1 MQTGHTQTA
10 PKWRKNVNSA
20 KSFAVIGGG
29 TLGTLI
35 ALRLSNLGLNV
46 EIFESK
52 PELLKGASYLGEG
65 KIHLGYTYGL
75 SQESSYEQL
84 IESALTFAEDIESAI
99 CKPVDWNNITSIPFS
114 YKVANDSLITPD
126 EFSNHGR
133 NIINTIK
140 QKKHLESYL
149 GLPVEKIMEFE
160 RTSERSFITS
170 ERAVDLEKLRE
181 MIIAEII
188 SRENIIV
195 NVNSEI
201 LMVKAETENK
211 YVLST
216 DGHDLERRFD
226 YVINCTWEKRHLLDR
241 MFWDKLPEL
250 NYRTKLYVSAKT
262 SLQERAFTTVLG
274 KYGDLVIFNTG
285 RLYGSDYLVGLTSFT
300 NNLLPNFAERDCLP
314 EELVTKHWEYIKSR
328 FLLDVPELSKV
339 TDITTFERSVVA
351 VGDSDI
357 DQIKSGLHDR
367 SPHYL
372 NREGNYISAL
382 GTKITTIPQL
392 AKKIVDWIGLD
403 GFK

>member
-1 MQTGHTQTA
+1 M
-10 PKWRKNVNSA
+10 NSA

-29 TLGTLI
+29 TLGSLI

-84 IESALTFAEDIESAI
+84 IESALNFADDVEGAI
-99 CKPVDWNNITSIPFS
+99 SKPVDWKNITSIPFS
-114 YKVANDSLITPD
+114 YKVSNDSLISPD
-126 EFSNHGR
+126 EFINHGKK
-133 NIINTIK
+133 IINTIK
-140 QKKHLESYL
+140 QKKHLETYL
-149 GLPVEKIMEFE
+149 GLPVEKILDFE

-170 ERAVDLEKLRE
+170 ERSVDLEKLRE
-181 MIIAEII
+181 MILTEII
-188 SRENIIV
+188 ARENITV

-201 LMVKAETENK
+201 SLVKIDTDNK
-211 YVLST
+211 YILST
-216 DGHDLERRFD
+216 DSDKLEQRFD
-226 YVINCTWEKRHLLDR
+226 YVINCTWEKRYLLDQL
-241 MFWDKLPEL
+241 FWDKLPDL
-250 NYRTKLYVSAKT
+250 NYRTKLYVSAQT
-262 SLQERAFTTVLG
+262 CLQETAFTTVLG

-285 RLYGSDYLVGLTSFT
+285 RLYGSDYLTGLTSFT
-300 NNLLPNFAERDCLP
+300 NEVLPNFAERDSLP
-314 EELVTKHWEYIKSR
+314 EELVTKHWEYLKSR
-328 FLLDVPELSKV
+328 FLLEVPELSEV

-357 DQIKSGLHDR
+357 DQINSGLHDR
-367 SPHYL
+367 SPYYL
-372 NREGNYISAL
+372 NRKGNYISAL

-392 AKKIVDWIGLD
+392 AKKIVDWISLD

>member
-1 MQTGHTQTA
+1 M
-10 PKWRKNVNSA
+10 KMNSA

-29 TLGTLI
+29 TLGSLI

-84 IESALTFAEDIESAI
+84 VESALTFTEDIENSI
-99 CKPVDWNNITSIPFS
+99 CKPVDWKDITSIPFS
-114 YKVANDSLITPD
+114 YKVAENSLISPD
-126 EFSNHGR
+126 EFINHGR
-133 NIINTIK
+133 KIINTIK
-140 QKKHLESYL
+140 QKKHLETYL

-170 ERAVDLEKLRE
+170 ERSVDLEKLRE
-181 MIIAEII
+181 IIIAEINA
-188 SRENIIV
+188 RENITL

-201 LMVKAETENK
+201 LLVKTDSHDK
-211 YVLST
+211 YILSNNG
-216 DGHDLERRFD
+216 DELEQRFD
-226 YVINCTWEKRHLLDR
+226 YVINCTWEKRYLLDQ
-241 MFWDKLPEL
+241 MFWDKLPVL
-250 NYRTKLYVSAKT
+250 NYRTKLYVYAKT
-262 SLQERAFTTVLG
+262 SLQEAAFTTVLG

-285 RLYGSDYLVGLTSFT
+285 RLYGSDYLTGLTSFT
-300 NNLLPNFAERDCLP
+300 NEVLPNFAERESLP
-314 EELVTKHWEYIKSR
+314 EELVSKHWESFKSR
-328 FLLDVPELSKV
+328 FLLEVPELSEV
-339 TDITTFERSVVA
+339 ADITTFERSVVA

-357 DQIKSGLHDR
+357 DEFNSGLHDR

-372 NREGNYISAL
+372 NRKGNYISVL
-382 GTKITTIPQL
+382 GTKMTTIPQL
-392 AKKIVDWIGLD
+392 AKKIVDWISSD

>member
-1 MQTGHTQTA
+1 M
-10 PKWRKNVNSA
+10 KMNSA

-29 TLGTLI
+29 TLGSLI

-75 SQESSYEQL
+75 SKESSYEQL
-84 IESALTFAEDIESAI
+84 VESALTFTEDIENSI
-99 CKPVDWNNITSIPFS
+99 CKPVDWKDITSIPFS
-114 YKVANDSLITPD
+114 YKVAENSLISPD
-126 EFSNHGR
+126 EFINHGR

-140 QKKHLESYL
+140 QKKHLETYL

-170 ERAVDLEKLRE
+170 ERSVDLEKLRE
-181 MIIAEII
+181 IIIAEINA
-188 SRENIIV
+188 RENITL

-201 LMVKAETENK
+201 LLVKTDSHDK
-211 YVLST
+211 YILSNNG
-216 DGHDLERRFD
+216 DELEQRFD
-226 YVINCTWEKRHLLDR
+226 YVINCTWEKRHLLDQI
-241 MFWDKLPEL
+241 FWDKLPDL

-262 SLQERAFTTVLG
+262 SLQEMACTTVLG

-285 RLYGSDYLVGLTSFT
+285 RLYGSDYLTGLTSFT
-300 NNLLPNFAERDCLP
+300 NGVLPDFAERESLP
-314 EELVTKHWEYIKSR
+314 EELVTKHWEYFKSR
-328 FLLDVPELSKV
+328 FLMEVPALSEV
-339 TDITTFERSVVA
+339 VDITTFERSVVA

-357 DQIKSGLHDR
+357 DQFNSGLHQR

-372 NREGNYISAL
+372 NRKGNYISAL
-382 GTKITTIPQL
+382 GTKFTTIPQL
-392 AKKIVDWIGLD
+392 AKRIVDWISSD

>member
-1 MQTGHTQTA
+1 M
-10 PKWRKNVNSA
+10 KMNSA

-29 TLGTLI
+29 TLGSLI

-75 SQESSYEQL
+75 SKESSYEQL
-84 IESALTFAEDIESAI
+84 VESALTFTENIENSI
-99 CKPVDWNNITSIPFS
+99 CKPVDWKDITSIPFS
-114 YKVANDSLITPD
+114 YKVAENSLISPD
-126 EFSNHGR
+126 EFINHGK

-140 QKKHLESYL
+140 QKKHLETYL
-149 GLPVEKIMEFE
+149 GLPVEEIMGLE

-181 MIIAEII
+181 IIIAEINA
-188 SRENIIV
+188 RENITV

-201 LMVKAETENK
+201 LLVKTDSHDK
-211 YVLST
+211 YILSNNG
-216 DGHDLERRFD
+216 DELEQRFD
-226 YVINCTWEKRHLLDR
+226 YVINCTWEKRYLLDQ
-241 MFWDKLPEL
+241 MFWDKLPVL
-250 NYRTKLYVSAKT
+250 NYRTKLYVYAKT
-262 SLQERAFTTVLG
+262 SLQEAAFTTVLG

-285 RLYGSDYLVGLTSFT
+285 RLYGSDYLTGLTSFT
-300 NNLLPNFAERDCLP
+300 NEVLPNFAERQSLP
-314 EELVTKHWEYIKSR
+314 EELVSKHWESFKSR
-328 FLLDVPELSKV
+328 FLLEVPELSEV
-339 TDITTFERSVVA
+339 ADITTFERSVVA

-357 DQIKSGLHDR
+357 DEFNSGLHDR

-372 NREGNYISAL
+372 NRKGNYISVL
-382 GTKITTIPQL
+382 GTKMTTIPQL
-392 AKKIVDWIGLD
+392 AKKIVDWISSD

>member
-1 MQTGHTQTA
+1 M
-10 PKWRKNVNSA
+10 KMNSA

-29 TLGTLI
+29 TLGSLI

-75 SQESSYEQL
+75 SKESSYEQL
-84 IESALTFAEDIESAI
+84 VESALTFTENIENSI
-99 CKPVDWNNITSIPFS
+99 CKPVDWKDITSIPFS
-114 YKVANDSLITPD
+114 YKVAENSLISPD
-126 EFSNHGR
+126 EFINHGR

-140 QKKHLESYL
+140 QKKHLETYL

-170 ERAVDLEKLRE
+170 ERSVDLEKLRE
-181 MIIAEII
+181 IIIAEINA
-188 SRENIIV
+188 RENITL

-201 LMVKAETENK
+201 LLVKTDSHDK
-211 YVLST
+211 YILSNNG
-216 DGHDLERRFD
+216 DELEQRFD
-226 YVINCTWEKRHLLDR
+226 YVINCTWEKRYLLDQ
-241 MFWDKLPEL
+241 MFWDKLPVL
-250 NYRTKLYVSAKT
+250 NYRTKLYVYAKT
-262 SLQERAFTTVLG
+262 SLQEAAFTTVLG

-285 RLYGSDYLVGLTSFT
+285 RLYGSDYLTGLTSFT
-300 NNLLPNFAERDCLP
+300 NEVLPNFAERESLP
-314 EELVTKHWEYIKSR
+314 EELVSKHWESLKSR
-328 FLLDVPELSKV
+328 FLLEVPELSEV
-339 TDITTFERSVVA
+339 ADITTFERSIVA

-357 DQIKSGLHDR
+357 DEFNSGLHDR

-372 NREGNYISAL
+372 NRKGNYISVL
-382 GTKITTIPQL
+382 GTKMTTIPQL
-392 AKKIVDWIGLD
+392 AKKIVDWISSD

>member
-1 MQTGHTQTA
+1 M
-10 PKWRKNVNSA
+10 NSA

-29 TLGTLI
+29 TLGSLI

-75 SQESSYEQL
+75 SKESSYEQL
-84 IESALTFAEDIESAI
+84 VESALTFTENIENSI
-99 CKPVDWNNITSIPFS
+99 CKPVDWKDITSIPFS
-114 YKVANDSLITPD
+114 YKVAENSLISPD
-126 EFSNHGR
+126 EFINHGR

-140 QKKHLESYL
+140 QKKHLETYL

-170 ERAVDLEKLRE
+170 ERSVDLEKLRE
-181 MIIAEII
+181 IIIAEINA
-188 SRENIIV
+188 RENITL

-201 LMVKAETENK
+201 LLVKTDSHDK
-211 YVLST
+211 YILSNNG
-216 DGHDLERRFD
+216 DELEQRFD
-226 YVINCTWEKRHLLDR
+226 YVINCTWEKRYLLDQ
-241 MFWDKLPEL
+241 MFWDKLPVL
-250 NYRTKLYVSAKT
+250 NYRTKLYVYAKT
-262 SLQERAFTTVLG
+262 SLQEAAFTTVLG

-285 RLYGSDYLVGLTSFT
+285 RLYGSDYLTGLTSFT
-300 NNLLPNFAERDCLP
+300 NEVLPNFAERESLP
-314 EELVTKHWEYIKSR
+314 EELVSKHWESFKSR
-328 FLLDVPELSKV
+328 FLLEVPELSEV
-339 TDITTFERSVVA
+339 ADITTFERSVVA

-357 DQIKSGLHDR
+357 DEFNSGLHDR

-372 NREGNYISAL
+372 NRKGNYISVL
-382 GTKITTIPQL
+382 GTKMTTIPQL
-392 AKKIVDWIGLD
+392 AKKIVDWISSD

>member
-1 MQTGHTQTA
+1 M
-10 PKWRKNVNSA
+10 NSA

-52 PELLKGASYLGEG
+52 PELLAGASYLGEG

-84 IESALTFAEDIESAI
+84 IESALTFAEDVESAI
-99 CKPVDWNNITSIPFS
+99 CKPIDWKNITSIPFS
-114 YKVANDSLITPD
+114 YKVADDSLINPE
-126 EFSNHGR
+126 EFINHGR
-133 NIINTIK
+133 NILKTIR
-140 QKKHLESYL
+140 QKKHLETYL

-170 ERAVDLEKLRE
+170 ERAVDLEKLKE
-181 MIIAEII
+181 MIIPEII
-188 SRENIIV
+188 ARENITV

-201 LMVKAETENK
+201 LLVKIDTDNK
-211 YVLST
+211 YILST
-216 DGHDLERRFD
+216 NSGESGQRFD

-241 MFWDKLPEL
+241 IFWDKLPDL

-300 NNLLPNFAERDCLP
+300 NKVLPNFAERDSLP
-314 EELVTKHWEYIKSR
+314 EELVTKHWEYLKSR
-328 FLLDVPELSKV
+328 FLLEVPEISEV

-357 DQIKSGLHDR
+357 DQINSGLHDR
-367 SPHYL
+367 SPYHL
-372 NREGNYISAL
+372 NRKGNYISAL
-382 GTKITTIPQL
+382 GTKMTTIPQL
-392 AKKIVDWIGLD
+392 AKKIVDWISLD
-403 GFK
+403 GFR

>member
-1 MQTGHTQTA
+1 M
-10 PKWRKNVNSA
+10 NSA

-29 TLGTLI
+29 TLGSLI

-84 IESALTFAEDIESAI
+84 IESALNFADDVEGAI
-99 CKPVDWNNITSIPFS
+99 SKPVDWKNITSIPFS
-114 YKVANDSLITPD
+114 YKVSNDSLINPH
-126 EFSNHGR
+126 EFINHSR
-133 NIINTIK
+133 KIINTIK
-140 QKKHLESYL
+140 QKKHLETYL
-149 GLPVEKIMEFE
+149 GLPVEKILGFE

-181 MIIAEII
+181 MIIKEII
-188 SRENIIV
+188 TRENITV

-201 LMVKAETENK
+201 LLVKIDTDNK
-211 YVLST
+211 YIVST
-216 DGHDLERRFD
+216 NSDKLELRFD
-226 YVINCTWEKRHLLDR
+226 YVINCTWERRYLLDQL
-241 MFWDKLPEL
+241 FWDKLQDL
-250 NYRTKLYVSAKT
+250 NYRTKLYVSAQT
-262 SLQERAFTTVLG
+262 NLQETACTTVLG

-285 RLYGSDYLVGLTSFT
+285 RHYGSDYLTGLTSFT
-300 NNLLPNFAERDCLP
+300 NEVLPNFAERESLP
-314 EELVTKHWEYIKSR
+314 KELVTRHWEYLKSR
-328 FLLDVPELSKV
+328 FFLEVPELSEV

-357 DQIKSGLHDR
+357 DQINSSLHHR
-367 SPHYL
+367 SPYHL
-372 NREGNYISAL
+372 NRKGNYISAL
-382 GTKITTIPQL
+382 GTKITTIPRL
-392 AKKIVDWIGLD
+392 AKKIVDWISSD

>member
-1 MQTGHTQTA
+1 M
-10 PKWRKNVNSA
+10 KMNSA

-29 TLGTLI
+29 TLGSLI

-75 SQESSYEQL
+75 SKESSYEQL
-84 IESALTFAEDIESAI
+84 VESALTFTENIENSI
-99 CKPVDWNNITSIPFS
+99 CKPVDWKDITSIPFS
-114 YKVANDSLITPD
+114 YKVAENSLISPD
-126 EFSNHGR
+126 EFINHGR

-140 QKKHLESYL
+140 QKKHLETYL

-170 ERAVDLEKLRE
+170 ERSVDLEKLRE
-181 MIIAEII
+181 IIIAEINA
-188 SRENIIV
+188 RENITL

-201 LMVKAETENK
+201 LLVKTDSHDK
-211 YVLST
+211 YILSNNG
-216 DGHDLERRFD
+216 DELEQRFD
-226 YVINCTWEKRHLLDR
+226 YVINCTWEKRYLLDQ
-241 MFWDKLPEL
+241 MFWDKLPVL
-250 NYRTKLYVSAKT
+250 NYRTKLYVYAKT
-262 SLQERAFTTVLG
+262 SLQEAAFTTVLG

-285 RLYGSDYLVGLTSFT
+285 RLYGSDYLTGLTSFT
-300 NNLLPNFAERDCLP
+300 NEVLPNFAERESLP
-314 EELVTKHWEYIKSR
+314 EELVSKHWESFKSR
-328 FLLDVPELSKV
+328 FLLEVPELSEV
-339 TDITTFERSVVA
+339 ADITTFERSVVA

-357 DQIKSGLHDR
+357 DEFNSGLHDR

-372 NREGNYISAL
+372 NRKGNYISVL
-382 GTKITTIPQL
+382 GTKMTTIPQL
-392 AKKIVDWIGLD
+392 AKKIVDWISSD